1 MNVKYED
8 QYLYKN
14 IPKGLNIQRNRII
27 PRISNYIYVSFSL
40 LFLKKATEKK
50 KRKKDLALINSRMVQ
65 HRTRRQVSLVFHSG
79 AATRRNPKN
88 KIIGSILCGAV
99 TRRSVRAK
107 FNTTSR
113 IYLNTLVQATA
124 CCWLGSEDRDKR
136 ASTRPHPSFP
146 SESYL
151 FRRIQLDL
159 HILENQDNI
168 TFSCSITLH
177 CILKFLNVAFHQ

>member
-1 MNVKYED
+1 M
-8 QYLYKN
+8 
-14 IPKGLNIQRNRII
+14 NIQSNRII
-27 PRISNYIYVSFSL
+27 PRNQLYIF
-40 LFLKKATEKK
+40 FFTKKATKKK
-50 KRKKDLALINSRMVQ
+50 KRFAQINSRMFQ
-65 HRTRRQVSLVFHSG
+65 YRTHRQVSLVFHSG
-79 AATRRNPKN
+79 AASRRNPKN

-146 SESYL
+146 
-151 FRRIQLDL
+151 RRVTSFAGSNSIY
-159 HILENQDNI
+159 ILENQDNI

-177 CILKFLNVAFHQ
+177 CVLKFVM

>member
-1 MNVKYED
+1 
-8 QYLYKN
+8 
-14 IPKGLNIQRNRII
+14 
-27 PRISNYIYVSFSL
+27 
-40 LFLKKATEKK
+40 
-50 KRKKDLALINSRMVQ
+50 MVQ
-65 HRTRRQVSLVFHSG
+65 HRTHRQVSLVFHSG

-124 CCWLGSEDRDKR
+124 CCWLGSENRDKR

-146 SESYL
+146 
-151 FRRIQLDL
+151 RRVTSFTGSNSIC
-159 HILENQDNI
+159 ILESGYYH
-168 TFSCSITLH
+168 FAVCV
-177 CILKFLNVAFHQ
+177 LKFKIVVFHDRRNYRDNNVCIRGPIFGGLILNVKRDRKVDA